1 MKITTENEKLLVD
14 QILINLG
21 VKKEDAELVTEVVLN
36 ADLKGFS
43 SHGIGRF
50 PQYIKTIDANNIKL
64 KGEIEIERETE
75 SIAVING
82 HSLFGQIVAT
92 KAMKLAIEK
101 AKKTGVG
108 IVGTHN

>member
-64 KGEIEIERETE
+64 KGEIEIER
-75 SIAVING
+75 
-82 HSLFGQIVAT
+82 
-92 KAMKLAIEK
+92 
-101 AKKTGVG
+101 
-108 IVGTHN
+108 